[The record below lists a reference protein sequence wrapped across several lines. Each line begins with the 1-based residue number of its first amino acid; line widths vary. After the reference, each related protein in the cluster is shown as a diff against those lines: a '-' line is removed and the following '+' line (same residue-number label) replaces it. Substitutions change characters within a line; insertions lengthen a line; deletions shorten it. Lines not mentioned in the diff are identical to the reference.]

1 MLELSE
7 KIFLS
12 EKTVFSS
19 SLCYNIREQKSTVIF
34 ILFKNGV
41 VIMDAEKKKA
51 AADARNAYARKWRAE
66 NKDKV
71 RANNERYWMRRA
83 EKEAAAQ
90 KDRGGK

>member
-1 MLELSE
+1 
-7 KIFLS
+7 
-12 EKTVFSS
+12 
-19 SLCYNIREQKSTVIF
+19 
-34 ILFKNGV
+34 
-41 VIMDAEKKKA
+41 MDAEKKKA

-83 EKEAAAQ
+83 EKESAAQ